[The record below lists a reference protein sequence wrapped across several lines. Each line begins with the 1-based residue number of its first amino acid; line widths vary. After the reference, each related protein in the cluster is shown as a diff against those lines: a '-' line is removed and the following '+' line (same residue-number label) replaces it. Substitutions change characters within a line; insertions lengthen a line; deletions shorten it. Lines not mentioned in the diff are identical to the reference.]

1 MTATEELAESQ
12 SRLQPKATGLDR
24 PAPEKLKEAPPAE
37 ELDASMA
44 HFRKV
49 MLDGMPEKKREA
61 KPESDKLAPNVKPEK
76 PEKPPVKPEP
86 EAAPEPE
93 KKAVKVTRKEKAE
106 PPAAR
111 SMEDVAAEAAA
122 RTVAA
127 MRPAAP
133 EREPA
138 KEAPVPKEYVK
149 QMAVF
154 TEMAADSPER
164 HGELPEKLKRFIAKE
179 DAYIQ
184 KWQEENPGSDFDSN
198 DEAHNDFYR
207 RNEPTYDEDDYDSAR
222 TKIAAKP
229 LLEKEGQK
237 IRGEMGER
245 LKRLD
250 EIEAK
255 EIERELVPKIVAEQ
269 KGVMAKLLGAIDQ
282 DYAARAEKP
291 EEIEKLAT
299 ENPPAY
305 RLVMETAKH
314 TLPFVAEVVKLWD
327 SDSKIKANM
336 ENPLHRH
343 IYDYE
348 RHVAARVKALD
359 KADQVNPEG
368 QTFASWAEYQTMSA
382 AEQKKHW
389 IMGRN
394 ELIFARQKDAIDA
407 ISGVIEL
414 ATGLSKRNGNG
425 TVAALATQTE
435 KPAAP
440 PPKPAPQAETSS
452 PTMAGKQTISTTGD
466 PGVKT
471 SDNWADVF
479 NKTLAGRKF

>member
-1 MTATEELAESQ
+1 MTATEEIAASQ
-12 SRLQPKATGLDR
+12 QRLN
-24 PAPEKLKEAPPAE
+24 APPKPAE
-37 ELDASMA
+37 KPTEKPKPESPPPEDLDAGMA

-49 MLDGMPEKKREA
+49 MLDGMPERKREVA
-61 KPESDKLAPNVKPEK
+61 KSEPKQEKKPAEK
-76 PEKPPVKPEP
+76 PVETTEVQP
-86 EAAPEPE
+86 EAAATELE
-93 KKAVKVTRKEKAE
+93 KKPVKVTRREKSIE
-106 PPAAR
+106 PPAR

-127 MRPAAP
+127 MRPATP

-138 KEAPVPKEYVK
+138 KETPVPKEYVK

-164 HGELPEKLKRFIAKE
+164 HGDLPGKLKNFIQKE

-198 DEAHNDFYR
+198 DQAHNDFYR
-207 RNEPTYDEDDYDSAR
+207 RNEPTYDEDDYDAAR

-250 EIEAK
+250 EIEAR
-255 EIERELVPKIVAEQ
+255 EVERELVPKIVIEQ
-269 KGVMAKLLGAIDQ
+269 KSVMAQLLGAVDK
-282 DYAARAEKP
+282 DYAARADKP
-291 EEIEKLAT
+291 EEIEKLAQDD
-299 ENPPAY
+299 PSAY

-348 RHVAARVKALD
+348 RNIATRIKALPA
-359 KADQVNPEG
+359 ADQTNQDG
-368 QTFASWAEYQTMSA
+368 QKFASWAEYQTLSP
-382 AEQKKHW
+382 AEQKKRW

-394 ELIFARQKDAIDA
+394 ELIFARQKDAVDA
-407 ISGVIEL
+407 ISGVVEL
-414 ATGLSKRNGNG
+414 AAGLSKRNGSG
-425 TVAALATQTE
+425 AHAAPATQHE
-435 KPAAP
+435 KPTAP
-440 PPKPAPQAETSS
+440 PPKPAAQDTTAS
-452 PTMAGKQTISTTGD
+452 PTMTGKQTISTTGES
-466 PGVKT
+466 GVKT
-471 SDNWADVF
+471 SENWADRF
-479 NKTLAGRKF
+479 NSVLEGRKF